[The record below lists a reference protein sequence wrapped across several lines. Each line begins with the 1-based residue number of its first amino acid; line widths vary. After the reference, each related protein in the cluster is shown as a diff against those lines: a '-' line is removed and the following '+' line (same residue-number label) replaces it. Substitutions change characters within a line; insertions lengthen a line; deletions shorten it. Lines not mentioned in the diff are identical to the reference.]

1 MASPKLTILDVGHG
15 TRPVL
20 HDSHAIFIFDAGPGS
35 TLNEY
40 LRESGIDE
48 IDALLISHSDADHLA
63 GAINLLSA
71 PEFRVRKLFTSIQ
84 TRKTR
89 VLRIRC

>member
-1 MASPKLTILDVGHG
+1 MAPDPDSDDGLASKLTILDVGHG
-15 TRPVL
+15 NSAVL

-48 IDALLISHSDADHLA
+48 IDALLISHS
-63 GAINLLSA
+63 
-71 PEFRVRKLFTSIQ
+71 
-84 TRKTR
+84 
-89 VLRIRC
+89 